1 MPQRSYQHYCVIGR
15 ALDVIGDRWTLLV
28 IRELCGGPRRYSDLF
43 VDLPGISTDML
54 ASRLRGLE
62 EDGLVT
68 RQRVGPRASSSV
80 YALTEDGEALRPV
93 LTAIA
98 VWGGD
103 RLGERSAKDA
113 IRSHWM
119 AFPLGPA
126 IAALIPSGTVDVV
139 IDGAEPFH
147 VDIRDGVPEHHDG
160 AADRADA
167 ELDLDLAA
175 AVAVVRGART
185 LTDTDVTRVR

>member
-28 IRELCGGPRRYSDLF
+28 VRELCGGPRRYSDLF
-43 VDLPGISTDML
+43 ADLPGISTDML

-62 EDGLVT
+62 EDGLIT
-68 RQRVGPRASSSV
+68 RQRVGPRGGASV
-80 YALTEDGEALRPV
+80 YALTEEGESLRPV
-93 LTAIA
+93 LTALA
-98 VWGGD
+98 VWGGG

-126 IAALIPSGTVDVV
+126 IAAVIGAGTVDVV
-139 IDGAEPFH
+139 IDGSDTFH
-147 VDIRDGVPEHHDG
+147 VDVRGGIAEHHDG
-160 AADRADA
+160 AAEHADA
-167 ELDLDLAA
+167 VLHIDLASA
-175 AVAVVRGART
+175 IAVARGERELADDD
-185 LTDTDVTRVR
+185 LTRS